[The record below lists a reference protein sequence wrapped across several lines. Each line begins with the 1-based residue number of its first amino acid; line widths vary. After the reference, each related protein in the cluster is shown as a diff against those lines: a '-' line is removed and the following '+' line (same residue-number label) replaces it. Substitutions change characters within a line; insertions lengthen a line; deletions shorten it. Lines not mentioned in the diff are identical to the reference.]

1 MTHPENTNNTD
12 IQTPSA
18 TTPAKTTP
26 DTPHPTMEFT
36 IEEFLTLPSKT
47 NNTTTTLEPDDYS
60 DDSIDQSPAVM
71 ANRPL

>member
-1 MTHPENTNNTD
+1 MTHPENTNNTN
-12 IQTPSA
+12 IQTPST

-47 NNTTTTLEPDDYS
+47 NNTTTTLEPGDYS
-60 DDSIDQSPAVM
+60 DDSIDQSSAVM